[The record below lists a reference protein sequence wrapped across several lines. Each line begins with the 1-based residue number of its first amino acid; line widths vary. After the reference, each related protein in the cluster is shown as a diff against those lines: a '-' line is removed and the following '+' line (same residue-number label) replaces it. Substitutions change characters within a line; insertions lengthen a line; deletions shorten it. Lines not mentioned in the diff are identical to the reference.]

1 MSVPST
7 ELSSEQLAR
16 MSRLLDDV
24 VDADEPSR
32 RKWLQ
37 ALPPEHRDLEPALRR
52 ALFAAPHG
60 GELPGTLP
68 KIDGTASCLHAG
80 DWVGPYRLVQLL
92 GSGGM
97 AEVWLARRADG
108 AFQREVA
115 LKTPAR
121 LLEREDLAQRFAIE
135 RDILASLEH
144 PHIARF
150 YDAGTSHD
158 GRPYLA
164 LEYVPGRTLLRW
176 ADEHRLGLRARVELF
191 GQVLDAVQYAHDK
204 GVLHRDIKP
213 GNVLVTDAGQV
224 NLLDFGVARLIE
236 READADMTNSYGAAL
251 TPAYASPE
259 QLRGEGLNASSDVYS
274 LGVVLYE
281 LLSGRHPHDSAQ
293 RKADPEL
300 VVQRPSER
308 VDALSAQ
315 VRGGRL
321 AGIRRA
327 LAGELDA
334 IVLKAM
340 AASPSQRYASAA
352 ALGQDLRR
360 YLAQEPVQAVPPTL
374 AYRSRKFLARHRG
387 GVAQAALAV
396 SVLAVAGYAVLQWKD
411 LAAPVTASQLADA
424 SGAASASRDGASP
437 RHSEAQ
443 ALMQEGDVY
452 ANGPFE
458 RDAQRAEISFRKA
471 AALAPDDALPWAKLA
486 LLHLKHAAWSPSTR
500 DERLPLAREAIET
513 ALRIDPDSMAAH
525 AARFRYAVQ
534 VEHRWGDARGELDRM
549 RMIDAKDAAWL
560 PACEAHLAAV
570 VGRLDEAI
578 SIQRQ
583 VVQRDPLD
591 SSALAALAFY
601 FFQSDRFD
609 ETLAASH
616 LELEVN
622 PHAVG
627 THALMGVSL
636 ALQGKGEQGLAV
648 IAREGQPAA
657 RLWALSLAYWT
668 LGRRDES
675 NAALNELRRHPKGNA
690 YAIAQIYAF
699 RGARNPAFEWL
710 NRACLE
716 RPGGC
721 ENLKGDRFF
730 RALRE
735 DPRHRALLAKL
746 KLDEPM

>member
-1 MSVPST
+1 VSVPST

-281 LLSGRHPHDSAQ
+281 LLSGRHPHDSAHQ
-293 RKADPEL
+293 
-300 VVQRPSER
+300 
-308 VDALSAQ
+308 
-315 VRGGRL
+315 
-321 AGIRRA
+321 
-327 LAGELDA
+327 
-334 IVLKAM
+334 
-340 AASPSQRYASAA
+340 
-352 ALGQDLRR
+352 
-360 YLAQEPVQAVPPTL
+360 
-374 AYRSRKFLARHRG
+374 
-387 GVAQAALAV
+387 
-396 SVLAVAGYAVLQWKD
+396 
-411 LAAPVTASQLADA
+411 
-424 SGAASASRDGASP
+424 
-437 RHSEAQ
+437 
-443 ALMQEGDVY
+443 
-452 ANGPFE
+452 
-458 RDAQRAEISFRKA
+458 
-471 AALAPDDALPWAKLA
+471 
-486 LLHLKHAAWSPSTR
+486 
-500 DERLPLAREAIET
+500 
-513 ALRIDPDSMAAH
+513 
-525 AARFRYAVQ
+525 
-534 VEHRWGDARGELDRM
+534 
-549 RMIDAKDAAWL
+549 
-560 PACEAHLAAV
+560 
-570 VGRLDEAI
+570 
-578 SIQRQ
+578 
-583 VVQRDPLD
+583 
-591 SSALAALAFY
+591 
-601 FFQSDRFD
+601 
-609 ETLAASH
+609 
-616 LELEVN
+616 
-622 PHAVG
+622 
-627 THALMGVSL
+627 
-636 ALQGKGEQGLAV
+636 
-648 IAREGQPAA
+648 
-657 RLWALSLAYWT
+657 
-668 LGRRDES
+668 
-675 NAALNELRRHPKGNA
+675 
-690 YAIAQIYAF
+690 
-699 RGARNPAFEWL
+699 
-710 NRACLE
+710 
-716 RPGGC
+716 
-721 ENLKGDRFF
+721 
-730 RALRE
+730 
-735 DPRHRALLAKL
+735 
-746 KLDEPM
+746 